1 MSEQDYWSKSSDE
14 ECGVFFK
21 TMSWNYF
28 EQIKSYLIVADNP
41 MSWKKQKWPKLN
53 LCTIC

>member
-28 EQIKSYLIVADNP
+28 KQIKSYLIVADNP
-41 MSWKKQKWPKLN
+41 MSWKNKNGQN
-53 LCTIC
+53 